1 MKNILIIVANPK
13 EKSLS
18 FAIANRYKE
27 LSIKKG
33 ETVEILDLYK
43 NEYQQPFF
51 TYDDD
56 PYAIEVTKE
65 MKYYQS
71 KISKA
76 DEIILVFPYWWGCMP
91 AILKNFFDWNLS
103 MGFAAEFVNGR
114 PKGLLIN
121 KKVKIFTTTGTPYF
135 LYMLTGTN
143 ARLKNMFK
151 KQIIEFCGMKLQEF
165 NVFGGIDTKIKDI
178 NKILDK
184 IKV

>member
-13 EKSLS
+13 KESLS

-33 ETVEILDLYK
+33 ATVEILDLYK
-43 NEYQQPFF
+43 DENQQAFF

-56 PYAIEVTKE
+56 PYKIEITPE
-65 MKYYQS
+65 MKYYQD

-76 DEIILVFPYWWGCMP
+76 DEIIIVFPYWWGSMP

-103 MGFAAEFVNGR
+103 MGFAAKFINGR
-114 PKGLLIN
+114 PKGLLTN

-135 LYMLTGTN
+135 LYMLTGAN
-143 ARLKNMFK
+143 SRLKNMFK
-151 KQIIEFCGMKLQEF
+151 KQIIEFCGMKLEEF